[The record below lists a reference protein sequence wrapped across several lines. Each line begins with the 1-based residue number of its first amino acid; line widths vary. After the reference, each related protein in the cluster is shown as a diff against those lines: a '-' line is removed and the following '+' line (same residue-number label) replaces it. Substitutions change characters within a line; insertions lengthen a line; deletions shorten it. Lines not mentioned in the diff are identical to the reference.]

1 MDYFCRKNKYFVTR
15 NVDAILSG
23 SRKFR
28 VNAVKYINSVTL
40 LNQLFLIFYIRKKF
54 YFDNVFT
61 DYGCKVLQS
70 NTIVLVKP

>member
-28 VNAVKYINSVTL
+28 LNAVEYINSFTL
-40 LNQLFLIFYIRKKF
+40 LNQIFLIFHIRKKF
-54 YFDNVFT
+54 YFDVFT
-61 DYGCKVLQS
+61 DYGCKILQS

>member
-28 VNAVKYINSVTL
+28 LNAVEYINSFTL
-40 LNQLFLIFYIRKKF
+40 LNQIFLIFHIRKKF
-54 YFDNVFT
+54 YVDVFT
-61 DYGCKVLQS
+61 DYGCKILQS